1 MTDVIATIAFWVFA
15 IAAVVGALGVVAARR
30 VFHNALFLV
39 VALGSTAG
47 IYVLLSADFL
57 AAVQV
62 LVYVGAIVI
71 LILFAIMLTPQPVE
85 LPAVA
90 PGGQRLASILVALAL
105 FGLMAAAIANGPWT
119 LAARPLD
126 QPTSYDLGRGLLTT
140 FVFPFELAS
149 LVLLVG
155 MIGAILLARED

>member
-1 MTDVIATIAFWVFA
+1 MTDVITTIAFWVFG
-15 IAAVVGALGVVAARR
+15 ISAVVGALGVVAARR

-39 VALGSTAG
+39 VALGSTAA

-71 LILFAIMLTPQPVE
+71 LMLFAIMLTPHSVE
-85 LPAVA
+85 LPAFA
-90 PGGQRLASILVALAL
+90 PGGQQFAAALVALAL
-105 FGLMAAAIANGPWT
+105 FGLMAAAIVTGPWV

>member
-1 MTDVIATIAFWVFA
+1 MTEIIATLAYWLFA
-15 IAAVVGALGVVAARR
+15 LAALGGALGTVMARR
-30 VFHNALFLV
+30 LFHNALFLV
-39 VALGSTAG
+39 VALSSTAA

-57 AAVQV
+57 AAVQI

-71 LILFAIMLTPQPVE
+71 LMLFAIMLTPQSVE
-85 LPAVA
+85 LPSFA
-90 PGGQRLASILVALAL
+90 PGGQQFAGGLVALAL
-105 FGLMAAAIANGPWT
+105 FGLMVGAITTGPWA

>member
-1 MTDVIATIAFWVFA
+1 MTDVIASIAFWVFA
-15 IAAVVGALGVVAARR
+15 ISAVVGALGVVAARR

-39 VALGSTAG
+39 VALSSTAA
-47 IYVLLSADFL
+47 IYVLASADFL

-71 LILFAIMLTPQPVE
+71 LMLFAIMLTPVSVE
-85 LPAVA
+85 LPAFA
-90 PGGQRLASILVALAL
+90 PGGQRFAGALVALAL
-105 FGLMAAAIANGPWT
+105 FGLMVAAIANGPWS
-119 LAARPLD
+119 LAASPLD

-140 FVFPFELAS
+140 FLFPFELAS